1 MLFRSL
7 TINPSVNGA
16 VVGIKGD
23 KKGKEKDPIHIFP
36 LPGYAQGTISTKAHI
51 AAVSEGNKTEAIIP
65 IDGSAR
71 SRRLYEAT
79 GKLMGYNK
87 TSSQGVTFAPNINIT
102 LTGKA
107 SAEDKNE
114 IRNLVQKELD
124 KQYKKMIRDNKRFNM
139 RQ

>member
-1 MLFRSL
+1 MPLA
-7 TINPSVNGA
+7 INPSVP
-16 VVGIKGD
+16 GISVTN
-23 KKGKEKDPIHIFP
+23 KGKKQSKSTSPIIFP
-36 LPGYAQGTISTKAHI
+36 PIRGNAEGIISTKAHI

-87 TSSQGVTFAPNINIT
+87 NSGQSVTFAPTINIT

-114 IRNLVQKELD
+114 IRNLVQKELE
-124 KQYKKMIRDNKRFNM
+124 KQYKKMVRDSKRFDM

>member
-1 MLFRSL
+1 M
-7 TINPSVNGA
+7 SVATSPLIYPPIPGRA
-16 VVGIKGD
+16 EGI
-23 KKGKEKDPIHIFP
+23 
-36 LPGYAQGTISTKAHI
+36 ISNKAHI